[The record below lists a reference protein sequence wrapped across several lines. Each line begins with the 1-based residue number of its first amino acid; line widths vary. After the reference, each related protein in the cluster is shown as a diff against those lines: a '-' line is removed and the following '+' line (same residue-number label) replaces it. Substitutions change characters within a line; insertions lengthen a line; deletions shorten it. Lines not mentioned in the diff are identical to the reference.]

1 MDKELLEALAAIKT
15 TLESLVAEKTSKAE
29 ESAQHEADAKAV
41 EAAVAAY
48 DAAVKLIDGAD
59 LLEPQVAELRA
70 EALKGADVAPLIERA
85 KAIKDAAVEAA
96 KADSDESTGRTLGE
110 RKVESAV
117 DLGKVFG

>member
-1 MDKELLEALAAIKT
+1 MDEKVLEKLDALSTIVQ
-15 TLESLVAEKTSKAE
+15 SLVAEKTSKAE

-48 DAAVKLIDGAD
+48 DAAVKLIDEAD
-59 LLEPQVAELRA
+59 LLEPQVAALRA
-70 EALKGADVAPLIERA
+70 EALKGADVAPLIESA

-110 RKVESAV
+110 GAGFKSTAW
-117 DLGKVFG
+117 GSK